1 MARDFTDILSAV
13 WAANAL
19 TTIPNPPIPGQAYR
33 NTEIDDS
40 NLENGQQYSEVYDS
54 ARYNQLLYLLSGC
67 LKMLME
73 TGLPEWSAEQNYQQN
88 AYTIGSDGKLYGP
101 AKKASGPDNGGAV
114 DPVTDASG
122 DGTTWQRSLP
132 KFAPQFA
139 IENKKLGIIGNA
151 PYSNT
156 GSIDDYKL
164 PGTYRLGTAVTSLPV
179 ATTTTST
186 LVVYGTGNADTSN
199 VPLDV
204 VQVFIAELANNA
216 TQLWVRVGT
225 PSGTW
230 GTWTRQDA
238 GSLQPFVAPT
248 ASSSGKQGLVPA
260 PQAVDPSQQ
269 ATRPLCANG
278 KFNTLTAGSFDV
290 SWERADSTNIVLG
303 AQNCAN
309 GTNLEDLLVAGD
321 YYASQ
326 WTNAPAEGE
335 GVYSLR
341 EMSSYG
347 DPNPT
352 VRVSHAFFY
361 AISARKLFWRG
372 GVVARPAGQKQ
383 EWREWIEILGDFAPM
398 PTLSAGVGQ
407 MFVAGYGYHTLPA
420 GGTWYVQT
428 LGITID
434 QGITTGTAAFLA
446 GGTQVGNSGTGWVLA
461 QCLYA

>member
-1 MARDFTDILSAV
+1 MIPVTPVVIPEPFAENGAKNTIPDQSPGGTEPNASWNTGFPPITMINRQAGGKPPLGADFNGIL
-13 WAANAL
+13 NAL
-19 TTIPNPPIPGQAYR
+19 SQHAFFTQ
-33 NTEIDDS
+33 
-40 NLENGQQYSEVYDS
+40 
-54 ARYNQLLYLLSGC
+54 SGC
-67 LKMLME
+67 IFPWRGSE
-73 TGLPEWSAEQNYQQN
+73 DDFPGLNYLVGAHVLGTDMKEYIAVQ
-88 AYTIGSDGKLYGP
+88 P
-101 AKKASGPDNGGAV
+101 SGPDI
-114 DPVTDASG
+114 PASG
-122 DGTTWQRSLP
+122 GGYVGPRDPTTDSDRTWWTPAVTGGDLPEFDGTTIKLINGKYGVPEFTVPTAS
-132 KFAPQFA
+132 APGKAGLVPGPHA
-139 IENKKLGIIGNA
+139 I
-151 PYSNT
+151 
-156 GSIDDYKL
+156 
-164 PGTYRLGTAVTSLPV
+164 TS
-179 ATTTTST
+179 
-186 LVVYGTGNADTSN
+186 
-199 VPLDV
+199 
-204 VQVFIAELANNA
+204 
-216 TQLWVRVGT
+216 
-225 PSGTW
+225 
-230 GTWTRQDA
+230 
-238 GSLQPFVAPT
+238 SLQPLRVL
-248 ASSSGKQGLVPA
+248 S
-260 PQAVDPSQQ
+260 
-269 ATRPLCANG
+269 ANAQ
-278 KFNTLTAGSFDV
+278 FNTMTFGSFDI
-290 SWERADSTNIVLG
+290 SWERSDSTNLVLG

-428 LGITID
+428 LGITIY

-446 GGTQVGNSGTGWVLA
+446 GGTQVGNPGTGWVLA

>member
-1 MARDFTDILSAV
+1 MIPVTPVVIPEPFAENGAKNTIPDQSPGGTEPNASWNTGFPPITMINRQAGGKPPLGADFNGIL
-13 WAANAL
+13 NAL
-19 TTIPNPPIPGQAYR
+19 SQHAFFTQ
-33 NTEIDDS
+33 
-40 NLENGQQYSEVYDS
+40 
-54 ARYNQLLYLLSGC
+54 SGC
-67 LKMLME
+67 IFPWRGSE
-73 TGLPEWSAEQNYQQN
+73 DDFPGLNYLVGAHVLGTDMKEYIAVQ
-88 AYTIGSDGKLYGP
+88 P
-101 AKKASGPDNGGAV
+101 SGPDI
-114 DPVTDASG
+114 PASG
-122 DGTTWQRSLP
+122 GGYVGPRDPTTDNDRTWWTPAVTGGDLPEFDGTTIKLINGKYGVPEFTVPTAS
-132 KFAPQFA
+132 APGKAGLVPGPHA
-139 IENKKLGIIGNA
+139 I
-151 PYSNT
+151 
-156 GSIDDYKL
+156 
-164 PGTYRLGTAVTSLPV
+164 TS
-179 ATTTTST
+179 
-186 LVVYGTGNADTSN
+186 
-199 VPLDV
+199 
-204 VQVFIAELANNA
+204 
-216 TQLWVRVGT
+216 
-225 PSGTW
+225 
-230 GTWTRQDA
+230 
-238 GSLQPFVAPT
+238 SLQPLRVL
-248 ASSSGKQGLVPA
+248 S
-260 PQAVDPSQQ
+260 
-269 ATRPLCANG
+269 ANAQ
-278 KFNTLTAGSFDV
+278 FNTMTFGSFDI
-290 SWERADSTNIVLG
+290 SWERSDSTNLVLG

-428 LGITID
+428 LGITIY

-446 GGTQVGNSGTGWVLA
+446 GGTQVGNPGTGWVLA

>member
-1 MARDFTDILSAV
+1 MIPVTPVVIPEPFAENGAKNTIPDQSPGGTEPNASWNTGFPPITMLNRKAGGKPPLGADFNGIL
-13 WAANAL
+13 NAL
-19 TTIPNPPIPGQAYR
+19 SQHAFFTQ
-33 NTEIDDS
+33 
-40 NLENGQQYSEVYDS
+40 
-54 ARYNQLLYLLSGC
+54 SGC
-67 LKMLME
+67 IFPWRGSE
-73 TGLPEWSAEQNYQQN
+73 DDFPGLNYLVGAHVLGADMKEYIAVQ
-88 AYTIGSDGKLYGP
+88 P
-101 AKKASGPDNGGAV
+101 SGPDI
-114 DPVTDASG
+114 PASG
-122 DGTTWQRSLP
+122 GGYVGPRDPTTDSDRTWWRPAVTGGDLPEFDGTT
-132 KFAPQFA
+132 
-139 IENKKLGIIGNA
+139 IKLING
-151 PYSNT
+151 
-156 GSIDDYKL
+156 K
-164 PGTYRLGTAVTSLPV
+164 
-179 ATTTTST
+179 
-186 LVVYGTGNADTSN
+186 YG
-199 VPLDV
+199 VPEFTV
-204 VQVFIAELANNA
+204 
-216 TQLWVRVGT
+216 
-225 PSGTW
+225 
-230 GTWTRQDA
+230 
-238 GSLQPFVAPT
+238 PT
-248 ASSSGKQGLVPA
+248 ASAPGKAGLVPGPHA
-260 PQAVDPSQQ
+260 ITSNLQ
-269 ATRPLCANG
+269 PLRVLSANAQ
-278 KFNTLTAGSFDV
+278 FNTMTFGSFDI
-290 SWERADSTNIVLG
+290 SWERSDSTNLVLG

-434 QGITTGTAAFLA
+434 KGITTGTAAFLA
-446 GGTQVGNSGTGWVLA
+446 GGTQVGNPGTGWVLA

>member
-1 MARDFTDILSAV
+1 MIPVTPVVIPEPFAENGAKNTIPDQSPGGTEPNASWNTGFPPITMINRQAGGKPPLGADFNGIL
-13 WAANAL
+13 NAL
-19 TTIPNPPIPGQAYR
+19 SQHAFFTQ
-33 NTEIDDS
+33 
-40 NLENGQQYSEVYDS
+40 
-54 ARYNQLLYLLSGC
+54 SGC
-67 LKMLME
+67 IFPWRGSE
-73 TGLPEWSAEQNYQQN
+73 DDFPGLNYLVGAHVLGADMKEYIAVQ
-88 AYTIGSDGKLYGP
+88 P
-101 AKKASGPDNGGAV
+101 SGPDI
-114 DPVTDASG
+114 PASG
-122 DGTTWQRSLP
+122 GGYVGPRDPTTDSDRTWWRPAVTGGDLPEFDGTT
-132 KFAPQFA
+132 
-139 IENKKLGIIGNA
+139 IKLING
-151 PYSNT
+151 
-156 GSIDDYKL
+156 K
-164 PGTYRLGTAVTSLPV
+164 
-179 ATTTTST
+179 
-186 LVVYGTGNADTSN
+186 YG
-199 VPLDV
+199 VPEFTV
-204 VQVFIAELANNA
+204 
-216 TQLWVRVGT
+216 
-225 PSGTW
+225 
-230 GTWTRQDA
+230 
-238 GSLQPFVAPT
+238 PT
-248 ASSSGKQGLVPA
+248 ASAPGKAGLVPGPHA
-260 PQAVDPSQQ
+260 ITSNLQ
-269 ATRPLCANG
+269 PLRVLSANAQ
-278 KFNTLTAGSFDV
+278 FNTMTFGSFDI
-290 SWERADSTNIVLG
+290 SWERSDSTNLVLG

-446 GGTQVGNSGTGWVLA
+446 GGTQVGNPGTGWVMA
-461 QCLYA
+461 QRIA

>member
-1 MARDFTDILSAV
+1 MIPVTPVVIPEPFAENGAKNTIPDQSPGGTEPNASWNTGFPPITMINRKAGGKPPLGADFNGIL
-13 WAANAL
+13 NAL
-19 TTIPNPPIPGQAYR
+19 SQHAFFTQ
-33 NTEIDDS
+33 
-40 NLENGQQYSEVYDS
+40 
-54 ARYNQLLYLLSGC
+54 SGC
-67 LKMLME
+67 IFPWRGSE
-73 TGLPEWSAEQNYQQN
+73 DDFPGLNYLVGAHVLGADMKEYIAVQ
-88 AYTIGSDGKLYGP
+88 P
-101 AKKASGPDNGGAV
+101 SGPDI
-114 DPVTDASG
+114 PASG
-122 DGTTWQRSLP
+122 GGYVGPRDPTTDSDRTWWRPAVTGGDLPEFDGTT
-132 KFAPQFA
+132 
-139 IENKKLGIIGNA
+139 IKLING
-151 PYSNT
+151 
-156 GSIDDYKL
+156 K
-164 PGTYRLGTAVTSLPV
+164 
-179 ATTTTST
+179 
-186 LVVYGTGNADTSN
+186 YG
-199 VPLDV
+199 VPEFTV
-204 VQVFIAELANNA
+204 
-216 TQLWVRVGT
+216 
-225 PSGTW
+225 
-230 GTWTRQDA
+230 
-238 GSLQPFVAPT
+238 PT
-248 ASSSGKQGLVPA
+248 ASAPGKAGLVPGPHA
-260 PQAVDPSQQ
+260 ITSNLQ
-269 ATRPLCANG
+269 PLRVLSANAQ
-278 KFNTLTAGSFDV
+278 FNTMTFGSFDI
-290 SWERADSTNIVLG
+290 SWERSDSTNLVLG

-434 QGITTGTAAFLA
+434 KGITTGTAAFLA
-446 GGTQVGNSGTGWVLA
+446 GGTQVGNPGTGWVMA
-461 QCLYA
+461 QRIA